1 MPQATIN
8 RRARELNVYINRDDV
23 SKFVHLVKDTNPIHT
38 NKRIAIAK
46 GFSDTPIPG
55 TMLHAYFEQLVLV
68 CGFDPSAYS
77 LKFIDFSYPG
87 DILRFRVKNQSE
99 NGLELEC
106 LNSEGIVVASCN
118 SSKLRTSPDVE
129 TTGSSEAFYDYEISK
144 QRRNLFYSHLGVE
157 PNERVPVSLVSAF
170 VPASLLNFLS
180 EQQGDHEGVYRRIDF
195 ILHQTPEIGD
205 LRVGLYFK
213 GQRRIKDK
221 FIYNV
226 GGECSQ
232 DGKRV
237 LSAKLH
243 IITSFDFK
251 TLS

>member
-1 MPQATIN
+1 
-8 RRARELNVYINRDDV
+8 
-23 SKFVHLVKDTNPIHT
+23 
-38 NKRIAIAK
+38 
-46 GFSDTPIPG
+46 
-55 TMLHAYFEQLVLV
+55 
-68 CGFDPSAYS
+68 
-77 LKFIDFSYPG
+77 
-87 DILRFRVKNQSE
+87 
-99 NGLELEC
+99 

-118 SSKLRTSPDVE
+118 SSKLRTSLDVE
-129 TTGSSEAFYDYEISK
+129 KTGSSEAFYDYEISK

-157 PNERVPVSLVSAF
+157 PNERIPVSLVSAF

-180 EQQGDHEGVYRRIDF
+180 EQQGDHEGVYRGIDF
-195 ILHQTPEIGD
+195 ILHRTPEIGD

-232 DGKRV
+232 EGKRI

-243 IITSFDFK
+243 VITSFDFK
-251 TLS
+251 ML